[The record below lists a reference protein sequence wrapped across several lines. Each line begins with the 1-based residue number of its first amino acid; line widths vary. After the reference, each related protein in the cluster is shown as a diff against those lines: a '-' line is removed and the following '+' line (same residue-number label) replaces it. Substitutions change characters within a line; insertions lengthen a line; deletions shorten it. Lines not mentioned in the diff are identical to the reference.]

1 MRGLARQRAH
11 RAPDGY
17 PGYGLVLESDGR
29 IVGAILMIYSRV
41 PDGDASV
48 IRCNLSS
55 WYVEPAFRSYASL
68 LTSFKD
74 PAVTYLN
81 VSPAPNTWATVEA
94 QGFRCL
100 RQGWFLSFPAL
111 SRTGREARV
120 VALAAATGFLSERD
134 LLEAHA
140 VLGCVG
146 LVVEAA
152 GEAYPFLFARK
163 RVFHR
168 LIPTVQLVYCRDIGD
183 YRRFAGAV
191 GRYLLWRGMPSVL
204 IDAGQSR
211 DALIGRLIGRN
222 SRTYVRGPHPPRSGD
237 LAYTENIFFGS

>member
-120 VALAAATGFLSERD
+120 VALAAATGFLPERD